1 MVGRVY
7 VYAVNTL
14 EHNDESGE
22 YSNDVYA
29 YDKSGNIIDRWCIET
44 KHRTYVNVPNDKV
57 INNVS
62 IINVTPFGYDVK
74 IKVEDD
80 SVIDR
85 IAVPVWTTNV
95 AVETESDEPGQDDLI
110 FGWQSRCIAEKSDS
124 NTYLYHVNI
133 SDHNEENGE
142 YCNDVY
148 IYDKSGNLM
157 DRWCIETGH
166 ITYAYVPKN
175 IRGDI
180 NIDETFNI
188 SDAVLLQ
195 KWLLMEEKELL
206 NWKAADLCEDNKI
219 DVFDMIEMRK
229 LIINSQSVQ

>member
-1 MVGRVY
+1 
-7 VYAVNTL
+7 
-14 EHNDESGE
+14 
-22 YSNDVYA
+22 
-29 YDKSGNIIDRWCIET
+29 
-44 KHRTYVNVPNDKV
+44 
-57 INNVS
+57 
-62 IINVTPFGYDVK
+62 
-74 IKVEDD
+74 
-80 SVIDR
+80 
-85 IAVPVWTTNV
+85 
-95 AVETESDEPGQDDLI
+95 
-110 FGWQSRCIAEKSDS
+110 
-124 NTYLYHVNI
+124 
-133 SDHNEENGE
+133 
-142 YCNDVY
+142 
-148 IYDKSGNLM
+148 M